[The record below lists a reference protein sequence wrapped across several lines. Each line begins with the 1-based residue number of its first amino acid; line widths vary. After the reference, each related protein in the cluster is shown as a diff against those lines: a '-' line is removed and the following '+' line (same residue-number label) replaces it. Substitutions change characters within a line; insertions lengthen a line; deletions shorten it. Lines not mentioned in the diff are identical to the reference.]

1 MMTDEVEVS
10 YDDELTTYHDHTF
23 ASAPLDPADAAV
35 QRAAERLRNL
45 SQQASL
51 DLHLAI
57 GRIIVEEL
65 YQGDI
70 HAYTSRDPKAL
81 SLRKLASEGNI
92 GFSATVLS
100 RSVAMY
106 RLHLRHDL
114 TRYPNL
120 SAARLRTVIKAPEA
134 DQPRLLAE
142 AAQQSKR
149 TRTQTPARG
158 SKSVGA
164 TQQDPPTIIRNLR
177 KRLVTELTHLGRVGT
192 WEGEG
197 KAAKHAERALGILE
211 LLRGQLVGVR

>member
-1 MMTDEVEVS
+1 MNDEVEVS
-10 YDDELTTYHDHTF
+10 YDDELTTYHDHTL
-23 ASAPLDPADAAV
+23 APSPLDPTDAVV

-92 GFSATVLS
+92 GFSAPVLS

-106 RLHLRHDL
+106 RLHTRHDL
-114 TRYPNL
+114 TRFPNL
-120 SAARLRTVIKAPEA
+120 SAARLRAVIKAPEA

-142 AAQQSKR
+142 VAEQSRKSR
-149 TRTQTPARG
+149 NVPPVRG

-164 TQQDPPTIIRNLR
+164 TQDPPTIIRNLR

-197 KAAKHAERALGILE
+197 KAARHTERALGILE
-211 LLRGQLVGVR
+211 LLRGQLVGLG